1 MSNPWASI
9 KDKIDQAE
17 KGVPAQDVSAVVAR
31 EALPLPDPDEENYK
45 MMRGKL
51 TDIRR
56 AKLEADYRL
65 WQAAIPLMEQL
76 ISLASGLHIE
86 TGFLSPG
93 IRRLIYRP
101 LKAPR
106 YWRICQTCN
115 GCGEGELS
123 YCIKCSGD
131 GYVV

>member
-31 EALPLPDPDEENYK
+31 EALPLADPDEENYK
-45 MMRGKL
+45 VMRGKL
-51 TDIRR
+51 TDNRR

-65 WQAAIPLMEQL
+65 WQAAITLMEQL
-76 ISLASGLHIE
+76 ISLASGSHIE

-93 IRRLIYRP
+93 IRRLMYRP

-106 YWRICQTCN
+106 YWKVCQTCN
-115 GCGEGELS
+115 GKGEGELS
-123 YCIKCSGD
+123 YCIKCQGD

>member
-9 KDKIDQAE
+9 KDKIEQAE

-45 MMRGKL
+45 VMRGKL

-65 WQAAIPLMEQL
+65 WQAAAPIMQQL
-76 ISLASGLHIE
+76 QSLASSSHID

-93 IRRLIYRP
+93 IRRLMYRP
-101 LKAPR
+101 LKSPR

-115 GCGEGELS
+115 GKGDGELS
-123 YCIKCSGD
+123 YCFKCSGD